1 MEKMANL
8 QKLPPY
14 GFTLVCFPVKV
25 KAASAGWVRPVAI
38 VKQ

>member
-1 MEKMANL
+1 MANL

-38 VKQ
+38 VKE